1 MTTACLFHKPNPLIS
16 RFVTAMKKS
25 TESTSAKRSRFNFS
39 LIEKRLD
46 SIIQDAEGRLAQLVS
61 EERIQNF
68 RELTINPYLNEIAS
82 STEKFHDRSEERVS
96 FQLRLGSTRL
106 TLSELARL
114 DYNTIVPLLE
124 STSGQVQIWSNGRLY
139 GRGVLL
145 VADGKLAVKIESIE
159 R

>member
-1 MTTACLFHKPNPLIS
+1 
-16 RFVTAMKKS
+16 MKKS

-39 LIEKRLD
+39 LIEKQLD
-46 SIIQDAEGRLAQLVS
+46 SIIQDAEGRLEQLVS

-68 RELTINPYLNEIAS
+68 RELTIDPYLNERAS
-82 STEKFHDRSEERVS
+82 STENFHDRSEERVS

-124 STSGQVQIWSNGRLY
+124 STSGQVQICQRTPVWTRRPLSGR
-139 GRGVLL
+139 R
-145 VADGKLAVKIESIE
+145 KLAVKLNRSSGNGMCLEN
-159 R
+159 